1 MMNLFKLA
9 LLNLGRNRRR
19 SALSALALAVALTL
33 LLFMAAFFKGE
44 MRSAMEDTLR
54 LGSGHL
60 RVSAANYEPEKL
72 SVAWEYLIENPAQ
85 LAAQIESIEAV
96 DFATPRLM
104 ASGIVTIGNESTGV
118 QIMGIDPASAANDPY
133 RNLVAGEFI
142 VADDRSGIL
151 IGYPLAESFG
161 LQVGSQINLLVNT
174 AEGNVDEQ
182 PFTVRGIFTTGSSTY
197 DKGIVLLPLDKV
209 QAFSG
214 ATNRAS
220 FIFIMLHDREQ
231 APAVAAAITGA
242 AYKVETWTEM
252 NELLVLVNDFA
263 NAYIMFLNLLILGV
277 TVTVI
282 VNTMLMAVFE
292 RTREIGILSALGMK
306 GRQIIILFLA
316 EASLLALG
324 GVVVGLLAGSAL
336 SLYFGQ
342 VGIYFGDIGVSGM
355 IMGDRIYTYLTLE
368 DTVNL
373 TITAFVVTLLASYYP
388 ARIASRME
396 PVEALRAEK

>member
-9 LLNLGRNRRR
+9 LLNLGRHRRR
-19 SALSALALAVALTL
+19 SALSALALAISLTL

-60 RVSAANYEPEKL
+60 RVSASNYEPEKL
-72 SVAWEYLIENPAQ
+72 SVSWEYLIENPQ
-85 LAAQIESIEAV
+85 ELSAQIASLEQV
-96 DFATPRLM
+96 KFATPRLA
-104 ASGIVTIGNESTGV
+104 ASGIVTIGNDSTGV
-118 QIMGIDPASAANDPY
+118 QILGVDPASEANEPY
-133 RNLVAGEFI
+133 QLVSGTFPA
-142 VADDRSGIL
+142 ADDRSGVV

-174 AEGNVDEQ
+174 AEGSVDEQ
-182 PFTVRGIFTTGSSTY
+182 PFIVRGIFTTGSSTY
-197 DKGIVLLPLDKV
+197 DKGIVLLPLDKA

-220 FIFIMLHDREQ
+220 FIFVMLHDREQ
-231 APAVAAAITGA
+231 SEAVAAAITGA
-242 AYKVETWTEM
+242 AYKVETWQKM
-252 NELLVLVNDFA
+252 NELLVLINDFS

-306 GRQIIILFLA
+306 GRQIIALFLA
-316 EASLLALG
+316 EAALLALG
-324 GVVVGLLAGSAL
+324 GVAVGLLAGSAL
-336 SLYFGQ
+336 SLYFGE

-373 TITAFVVTLLASYYP
+373 TITAFIVTLLASYYP

>member
-1 MMNLFKLA
+1 MINLFKLA
-9 LLNLGRNRRR
+9 LLNLGRHRRR

-54 LGSGHL
+54 LSSGHL

-85 LAAQIESIEAV
+85 LAEQIESIEAV

-104 ASGIVTIGNESTGV
+104 ASGIVTIGNDSTGV
-118 QIMGIDPASAANDPY
+118 QIMGVDPASAANDPY

-142 VADDRSGIL
+142 AADDRSGIL
-151 IGYPLAESFG
+151 IGYPLAESFD
-161 LQVGSQINLLVNT
+161 LQVGSQITLLVNT

-182 PFTVRGIFTTGSSTY
+182 PFTVRGIFSTGSSTY
-197 DKGIVLLPLDKV
+197 DKGIVLLPLDKT

-231 APAVAAAITGA
+231 APDVAAAITGA
-242 AYKVETWTEM
+242 AYKVETWVEM
-252 NELLVLVNDFA
+252 NELLVLINDFS

-306 GRQIIILFLA
+306 GRQIIALFLA

-355 IMGDRIYTYLTLE
+355 VMGDRIYTELTLQ
-368 DTVNL
+368 DAVNL
-373 TITAFVVTLLASYYP
+373 AITAFVVTLLASYYP